1 MQMQMSGGGSKS
13 ILNKPEHIL
22 SFVKHALE
30 TGTVTSMP
38 SSVHKKSETQ
48 KTRGLTV
55 NDLRIVDDEEDRAT
69 DSDSDDEVPG
79 LEGVRSDDEMTATAL
94 NLLLSVLEGMSTF
107 YIITS
112 YN

>member
-1 MQMQMSGGGSKS
+1 MSGEGSKS
-13 ILNKPEHIL
+13 ILNEPEHIL

-30 TGTVTSMP
+30 TGTVVSTP

-55 NDLRIVDDEEDRAT
+55 NDLRVIDDDDEDKTTGRDNDDEELG
-69 DSDSDDEVPG
+69 S
-79 LEGVRSDDEMTATAL
+79 EGVRSDDEMTATTL
-94 NLLLSVLEGMSTF
+94 NLPLSVLEGTLTF
-107 YIITS
+107 YIITF